1 MTKAKWRSLGKH
13 ETRRFTGRCPRTA
26 PFCPPPPTLPG
37 GPVGS
42 AWCGGRCR
50 PLSTEARDSPRPRAP
65 VEPGHSQ
72 RGEQEARWQRR
83 APLGD
88 SAGGHHLSSALLVA
102 LCPASAEGCRA
113 VLAGFQSACC
123 PGLGTAR
130 GTALP
135 PAWPL
140 GPEAAGGGAGEL
152 TGLLARGHPRR
163 FRGGLSLPS
172 GHSLDGVL
180 RCKHLHVDGVQLTCV
195 SSGCSGPWGPASE
208 PVP

>member
-1 MTKAKWRSLGKH
+1 MEVFGK
-13 ETRRFTGRCPRTA
+13 TRDTA
-26 PFCPPPPTLPG
+26 LY
-37 GPVGS
+37 
-42 AWCGGRCR
+42 RKM
-50 PLSTEARDSPRPRAP
+50 STYST
-65 VEPGHSQ
+65 S
-72 RGEQEARWQRR
+72 
-83 APLGD
+83 
-88 SAGGHHLSSALLVA
+88 LSSASHPPRGASGICMVRGA
-102 LCPASAEGCRA
+102 VPASVHGSEGQPQAPGACRA
-113 VLAGFQSACC
+113 RPLPARRTGSSLATPRTSGGLGRGPPPVLSPPCGPVSRICRGLPRRAGRV
-123 PGLGTAR
+123 PERLLPRPVGTAR